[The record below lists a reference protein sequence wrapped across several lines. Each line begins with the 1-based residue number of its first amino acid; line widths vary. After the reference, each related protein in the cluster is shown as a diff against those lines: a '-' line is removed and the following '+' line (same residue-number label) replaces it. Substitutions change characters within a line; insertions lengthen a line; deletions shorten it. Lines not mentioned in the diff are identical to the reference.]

1 MKVVSEETKRK
12 ISEGLKRFYRTGQ
25 KAVDETV
32 ATVKSTTKRALDS
45 TTLDE
50 KAVALKDKVTK
61 KVSEAAR
68 SKAEEVLSKAEAKL
82 YKSKGTRKED
92 SSYANALMTVNVAVD
107 RANQKMYR
115 IQERLDQQQRVPSKM
130 TTGDKIKNEVNKG
143 LYHTRRVADSLKEK
157 VKQKLKR

>member
-32 ATVKSTTKRALDS
+32 ATAKSTTKRALDS

-107 RANQKMYR
+107 RANQKR